1 MLSHFRPPGL
11 VADFAPVCRPVCFSY
26 RTAKFF
32 PQNSLASREIMHIWV
47 LVGAVVAMAGHVVLW
62 AILWNRLHGCGL
74 AYGICSKTTA
84 LLVIV
89 GAAIPSAF
97 TVGILRGEL
106 PLWTWPG
113 GAIPSTPTAAAT
125 AWVADAYILLCWL
138 ILPYSLAVRVFR
150 RLKGHPPVV
159 RYHQLLSRVAVPATI
174 SGAGP
179 RPTGAVRRGARSDD
193 GPADP
198 ARRPCEFPA
207 RSHSRVLRLPGNESS
222 RCEFTDVGLEL
233 ERLPP
238 GLEGLSLIHLSDL
251 HFSGRIHLDYYK
263 AVVDA
268 ANRRRADLA
277 VITGDILDNA
287 DCLED
292 AAAVL
297 GRLRAKYGVYFI
309 LGNHDFRLDA
319 GRIRKRLVAAGLVD
333 LGGRVERLPIGRE
346 VMLLGGD
353 ERPWWGGPPD
363 FQAAVNGD
371 PHRPFRLLLAHTP
384 DQFRWAVRNDVDLV
398 LAGHT
403 HGGQVCMPWLGP
415 ILTPCASGIR
425 YSAGAFYRPPTA
437 MYVTRGVGGEFPIRY
452 FCPPEVARLVL
463 HSASATPLTA
473 ALEVQSARDDETQSP
488 ALAAAERA

>member
-1 MLSHFRPPGL
+1 
-11 VADFAPVCRPVCFSY
+11 
-26 RTAKFF
+26 
-32 PQNSLASREIMHIWV
+32 MHIWV

-62 AILWNRLHGCGL
+62 AVLWNRLHGCGL
-74 AYGICSKTTA
+74 AHGICSKTTA

-89 GAAIPSAF
+89 GAAIPSTF
-97 TVGILRGEL
+97 TVGILRGDL
-106 PLWTWPG
+106 PLWTWSG
-113 GAIPSTPTAAAT
+113 GAIPSTPTAAAM
-125 AWVADAYILLCWL
+125 AWAADAYVLLCWL
-138 ILPYSLAVRVFR
+138 ILPYSLVVRVLR
-150 RLKGHPPVV
+150 RLKGHPHVI
-159 RYHQLLSRVAVPATI
+159 RYHRLRARVAVPATI
-174 SGAGP
+174 CGAGP
-179 RPTGAVRRGARSDD
+179 RPTRAVRRRARSDD
-193 GPADP
+193 RPADS
-198 ARRPCEFPA
+198 ARRPCDSRA

-222 RCEFTDVGLEL
+222 QCEFTDVGFQL
-233 ERLPP
+233 ERMPP
-238 GLEGLSLIHLSDL
+238 DLDGLSLIHLSDL
-251 HFSGRIHLDYYK
+251 HFSGRIHLDYYE

-268 ANRRRADLA
+268 ANRRRSDLA
-277 VITGDILDNA
+277 VITGDIVDNA

-319 GRIRKRLVAAGLVD
+319 GRIRKRLVGAGLVD

-346 VMLLGGD
+346 VLLLGGD
-353 ERPWWGGPPD
+353 ERPWCGGAPD
-363 FQAAVNGD
+363 FAAAVNGD

-384 DQFRWAVRNDVDLV
+384 DRLRWAVRNDVDLV

-452 FCPPEVARLVL
+452 FCPPEVACLVL
-463 HSASATPLTA
+463 HSVNVPPLTA
-473 ALEVQSARDDETQSP
+473 ALGVQSSWDDETRSP
-488 ALAAAERA
+488 AFAAAERG